1 MFILYE
7 DDDFVGGI
15 IVGMRWYFVKKI
27 IKDWFF
33 VKNRDENYLV
43 MVVKF
48 DLYFYNYDNEFFIE
62 LFWYIFFWINR

>member
-48 DLYFYNYDNEFFIE
+48 DLYFYNYDNEFE
-62 LFWYIFFWINR
+62 LG